1 MIRRTAVIWL
11 FVVFALAA
19 NAQAE
24 NWPQWR
30 GPTGDAV
37 SGETGLPIAW
47 SEKIAL
53 HWKTKLPEFGSST
66 PAVWGDAIFLTSQ
79 QGEKLLLLRLD
90 KDSGKIVWTREVGTG
105 TATRE
110 APKRV
115 KQKFNRWHNMASPSP
130 VTDGK
135 HVVVHFGNGDLATYD
150 YDGKQLWS
158 HNLQKDYGPYTIW
171 WGHANSPVIHKNL
184 VISVCMQDS
193 IADLSDKPAASYL
206 VAHDLTTG
214 RVKWKQMRMT
224 KAKAEQCDSYTT
236 PILRKTA
243 RRTEVIV
250 MGGNQL
256 DGYDAA
262 SGRQL
267 WYLPGIVGGRTITGP
282 TIAHDMVYVTQGMRG
297 PLLAVKLDGEGRR
310 SRRDVAWR
318 YTQGTPDSCTP
329 VVWRDLLFTM
339 ADNGVARCFDAHN
352 GRLHWKQR
360 LGGQYKASPL
370 AAEGR
375 IYFLSTDGL
384 CTVVAA
390 TTRFN
395 KLAENKLDD
404 TTLASPAVSD
414 GNLLIRG
421 RKHLYCIRK

>member
-1 MIRRTAVIWL
+1 MNRRLVTACLI
-11 FVVFALAA
+11 ALLAIAA
-19 NAQAE
+19 HAQAE

-30 GPTGDAV
+30 GPTGDGV

-47 SEKIAL
+47 SDKIAL
-53 HWKTKLPEFGSST
+53 RWKTKLPEFGSST
-66 PAVWGDAIFLTSQ
+66 PAIWGEAIFLTSQ
-79 QGEKLLLLRLD
+79 QSEKLLLLRLD
-90 KDSGKIVWTREVGTG
+90 EDSGKIVWTREVGSG
-105 TATRE
+105 TAARE
-110 APKRV
+110 GPKRV
-115 KQKFNRWHNMASPSP
+115 KQKFNRWHNLASPSP

-150 YDGKQLWS
+150 FDGKKLWS
-158 HNLQKDYGPYTIW
+158 HNLQKDYGTYTIW
-171 WGHANSPVIHKNL
+171 WGHANSPVIHRNL

-193 IADLSDKPAASYL
+193 IADLADKPAASYL
-206 VAHDLTTG
+206 VAHDLRTG

-250 MGGNQL
+250 MGGNQV

-262 SGRQL
+262 TGRQL

-297 PLLAVKLDGEGRR
+297 PLLAVRLGEDGER

-352 GRLHWKQR
+352 GRLHWKER
-360 LGGQYKASPL
+360 LKGQYKASPL

-390 TTRFN
+390 TTRFD
-395 KLAENKLDD
+395 KLAENQLDD
-404 TTLASPAVSD
+404 VTLASPATSD

-421 RKHLYCIRK
+421 RKHLYCLRK

>member
-1 MIRRTAVIWL
+1 MIRCTATIGL
-11 FVVFALAA
+11 FVLMTLTAP
-19 NAQAE
+19 AQGE

-30 GPTGDAV
+30 GPTGDGV
-37 SGETGLPIAW
+37 SEETDLPIAW

-53 HWKTKLPEFGSST
+53 RWKTKLPEFGSST
-66 PAVWGDAIFLTSQ
+66 PAIWGDAIFLTSQ
-79 QGEKLLLLRLD
+79 QDEKLLLLRLD
-90 KDSGKIVWTREVGTG
+90 KDTGKIVWTREVGSG

-110 APKRV
+110 GPKRV

-130 VTDGK
+130 VTDGQ
-135 HVVVHFGNGDLATYD
+135 HVVVHFGNGELATYD
-150 YDGKQLWS
+150 FAGKQLWS
-158 HNLQKDYGPYTIW
+158 HNLQKDYGRYTIW

-193 IADLSDKPAASYL
+193 IADLVDKPAASYL
-206 VAHDLTTG
+206 VAHDLRTG

-250 MGGNQL
+250 MGGNQV

-262 SGRQL
+262 TGKQL

-297 PLLAVKLDGEGRR
+297 PLLAVKLGEEGQR

-352 GRLHWKQR
+352 GRLHWKER
-360 LGGQYKASPL
+360 LAGQYKASPL

-375 IYFLSTDGL
+375 IYFLNTDGL

-390 TTRFN
+390 TTRFD
-395 KLAENKLDD
+395 KLAENRLDD
-404 TTLASPAVSD
+404 VTLASPAVSD

-421 RKHLYCIRK
+421 RKYLYCLRK

>member
-1 MIRRTAVIWL
+1 MAGL
-11 FVVFALAA
+11 FVLSAIAA
-19 NAQAE
+19 HARGE

-30 GPTGDAV
+30 GPAGDGV

-47 SEKIAL
+47 SDKIAL
-53 HWKTKLPEFGSST
+53 RWKTKLPEFGSST
-66 PAVWGDAIFLTSQ
+66 PAIWGDAIFLTSQ

-90 KDSGKIVWTREVGTG
+90 KDTGKSVWTRQVGSG
-105 TATRE
+105 TATRDG
-110 APKRV
+110 PKRV
-115 KQKFNRWHNMASPSP
+115 QQKFNRWHNMASPSP

-135 HVVVHFGNGDLATYD
+135 HVVVHFGNGELATYD
-150 YDGKQLWS
+150 YGGKQLWS
-158 HNLQKDYGPYTIW
+158 HNLQKDYGTYTIW
-171 WGHANSPVIHKNL
+171 WGHANSPVIDKNL

-193 IADLSDKPAASYL
+193 IADLADKPAASYL

-224 KAKAEQCDSYTT
+224 KAKAEECDSYTT

-250 MGGNQL
+250 MGGNQV

-262 SGRQL
+262 TGRQL

-297 PLLAVKLDGEGRR
+297 PLLAVKLGEDGKR
-310 SRRDVAWR
+310 SRRDIAWR

-329 VVWRDLLFTM
+329 VVWRDLLFTL

-360 LGGQYKASPL
+360 LSGQYKASPL

-375 IYFLSTDGL
+375 IYFLSTGGL
-384 CTVVAA
+384 CTVVSA
-390 TTRFN
+390 TTRFD
-395 KLAENKLDD
+395 KLAENRLDD
-404 TTLASPAVSD
+404 VTLASPAVSD